1 MSKGKASKI
10 AVYFM
15 PGLAASPDIFENL
28 QLPEADFESVF
39 LQWHIPEAGT
49 SLQQYAREM
58 AQKVTHT
65 APVLIG
71 VSFGGMLVQEM
82 AAFLKP
88 RKVIIISSIKTRK
101 EMPRRLLVA
110 RYTKLHKLL
119 PTSLLNNVEVLS
131 RYAFG
136 DPVNKRLKL
145 YEKYLAVRDT
155 RYLDWAIDKIVNWER
170 DEATAGLVHIHGDKD
185 AIFPIQYI
193 EGCIRVRG
201 GTHTMIIHRY
211 KWFNE
216 RLPAI
221 ILQEQ
226 SSI

>member
-1 MSKGKASKI
+1 MGKASKI

-15 PGLAASPDIFENL
+15 PGLAASPGIFEHL
-28 QLPEADFESVF
+28 QLPESDFEPVF
-39 LQWHIPEAGT
+39 LEWHIPEAST
-49 SLQQYAREM
+49 SLQQYAMEM
-58 AQKVTHT
+58 AQKVTHP

-136 DPVNKRLKL
+136 DPVNQRLKL

-170 DEATAGLVHIHGDKD
+170 DEAIAGLVHIHGDKD

-193 EGCIRVRG
+193 EGCIRVGG